1 MQARGINTVLL
12 QAEGFNLQDFRSFV
26 GKATAYDIHVVA
38 YGMPCEDPSKY
49 HCSGLPRGAVADLPG
64 VAAFDMCW
72 ECAVRGSGMAEIA
85 SAFQLWL
92 DDRYSGRATQ
102 AFGGHL
108 PPLVPNMTTLCQ
120 AAPDRDIAIY
130 RQFVADY
137 YGWKFAQ
144 EIASLRVSNP
154 HQLFTFRNGLGG
166 NGWEGVCHD
175 LPLDIR
181 TAAYALDAIAPEG
194 LSRCFSVSLSLSPC
208 LYICL
213 CLCFSVSVSE
223 RWMETLD
230 NAIAPSGYHLWN
242 ALLPPNTTADPAS
255 ASQSPACQ
263 DGVPHRPPDP
273 ACNAPTINAS
283 TIMRRSAFT
292 YGYAD
297 VGKPILLF
305 VRHDSPS
312 FASVHRC

>member
-1 MQARGINTVLL
+1 MCLLSFLWAGERDSDTILENDFAEMQVRGINTVLL

-26 GKATAYDIHVVA
+26 AKAIAYDIHVVA

-49 HCSGLPRGAVADLPG
+49 HCSGIPRGAVADLPG

-72 ECAVRGSGMAEIA
+72 ECAVRGSGMTEIA
-85 SAFQLWL
+85 GAFQLWL
-92 DDRYSGRATQ
+92 DDRYSGQATK
-102 AFGGHL
+102 AFGGQL
-108 PPLVPNMTTLCQ
+108 PPLVPNMTRLCQ
-120 AAPDRDIAIY
+120 AAPDREVAIY

-144 EIASLRVSNP
+144 EISSLRVSNP

-181 TAAYALDAIAPEG
+181 TAAYALDAVAPE
-194 LSRCFSVSLSLSPC
+194 
-208 LYICL
+208 
-213 CLCFSVSVSE
+213 
-223 RWMETLD
+223 
-230 NAIAPSGYHLWN
+230 GYHLWN

-273 ACNAPTINAS
+273 ACDAPTINAS

-305 VRHDSPS
+305 VRLNM
-312 FASVHRC
+312 A

>member
-1 MQARGINTVLL
+1 LWAGERDSDTNLDNDFAEMQAHGINTVLL
-12 QAEGFNLQDFRSFV
+12 QAEGFSLPSFRTFV
-26 GKATAYDIHVVA
+26 TKAISHDIHVVA
-38 YGMPCEDPSKY
+38 YGAPCEDPTKY
-49 HCSGLPRGAVADLPG
+49 HCPGLPRGTLADLPG
-64 VAAFDMCW
+64 VAAFDLCW

-85 SAFQLWL
+85 DAFQLWL
-92 DDRYSGRATQ
+92 DDRYSGQAARAL
-102 AFGGHL
+102 GGNL
-108 PPLVPNMTTLCQ
+108 PPPVPNMTRLCQ

-130 RQFVADY
+130 RRFVADY

-144 EIASLRVSNP
+144 QIANLRVSNP
-154 HQLFTFRNGLGG
+154 HHLFTFRNGLGG

-194 LSRCFSVSLSLSPC
+194 
-208 LYICL
+208 
-213 CLCFSVSVSE
+213 
-223 RWMETLD
+223 
-230 NAIAPSGYHLWN
+230 YHLWN
-242 ALLPPNTTADPAS
+242 ARLPPNTTADPAS
-255 ASQSPACQ
+255 ASESPACA
-263 DGVPHRPPDP
+263 DGVPHRPPSP

-305 VRHDSPS
+305 VRRDRQILQYVLGYAR
-312 FASVHRC
+312 F